1 MTDVGQRIREYRQAK
16 GWTLEKLGSE
26 CNLTASFL
34 SQVERNQSSLSI
46 VSLETICEAI
56 GVPVHELLKKDGS
69 IERLDDSEVFV
80 TKKASPD
87 RIQLA
92 STAIS
97 YRYVSSQKPGSV
109 VEVLTAEFPP
119 GHMHPQASHNGKE
132 FGYVLEGQVR
142 LRVGAQ
148 EHLLEQGDSYH
159 FAATDAHALET
170 VGDVPARVLLMHEL
184 SA

>member
-1 MTDVGQRIREYRQAK
+1 MIDVGQRIREHRQAK

-56 GVPVHELLKKDGS
+56 DVPVHVLLKEEETVAPPDS
-69 IERLDDSEVFV
+69 IGVFV
-80 TKKASPD
+80 TKGTNKD

-92 STAIS
+92 STAIT
-97 YRYVSSQKPGSV
+97 YRYVSQQSPGSII
-109 VEVLTAEFPP
+109 EVLTAEFPP
-119 GHMHPQASHNGKE
+119 GHRHPLASHDGKE

-142 LRVGAQ
+142 IRIGTQ
-148 EHLLEQGDSYH
+148 EYLLDQDDSYH
-159 FAATDAHALET
+159 FAATEPHALET
-170 VGDVPARVLLMHEL
+170 VGKSTARVLLMHEIR
-184 SA
+184 A